1 MKGLARDISN
11 ELNKYIP
18 AIHIKKRY
26 LLAESRAAAN
36 IVSTDDITV
45 EPESKNSSDTQD

>member
-36 IVSTDDITV
+36 IVSTNKSTV
-45 EPESKNSSDTQD
+45 EPEITNNSDAQD